1 MSTHIKKLV
10 MQGFK
15 SFARKTEIPL
25 EDSMNIIVGPN
36 GSGKSNIT
44 DALCFVLGRI
54 SIKSIRAA
62 KAANLLFSG
71 NKTYK
76 GSQEAFVELI
86 FENKNKS
93 FTLDTPEVSIKRI
106 VRKNGSSI
114 YKINNETKTRQE
126 LLELLAQAGV
136 DPHGFNIVLQGE
148 IQSLVKATAEER
160 RKVIEDVAGISIYE
174 TRKSKS
180 LRELEKTEEKIKEV
194 GAVLRERNSY
204 LKNLEKEKQE
214 ALLFQRL
221 DESIKRCKKTILAMG
236 KNDKKRDLEGIDK
249 IIGSANNEIE
259 KLREEIAKKK
269 ISVEA
274 IEVKIEEINKIVQ
287 SSTNNE
293 KEDLHN
299 DVSELRAELAGLD
312 VRRENFERRIEQN
325 NERSAELSRKQQDL
339 ETEIGKIKIKSPE
352 IKETQ
357 KAQKDLQEKFDTL
370 EEKKRKFYQLKSEI
384 ANLEHNR
391 DQTNKFLIES
401 EKEINLIERNIDGL
415 FEEIKF
421 AKTVK
426 DAQKLKIENKESID
440 KLRREMEHLERV
452 VLEKERRNAILGD
465 EIKRE
470 EGLRDSIL
478 DLRNCPT
485 CKQEVRE
492 DYKKT
497 IQGDSGNKIKKA
509 TKEEQEN
516 SEIKNKANARIES
529 ITQELFQLNEIISE
543 VEIDLM
549 KVSNAEEKK
558 IQIKKISEEQLVN
571 RENLL
576 GTNNKLEKLNQEF
589 IKLKGVEEAYDEA
602 RMQLQE
608 LSFKDL
614 DVDSEIGLKQKEINR
629 LSIEKK
635 AMIRDNEES
644 SIELKKVIVLI
655 KGKKES
661 LERKE
666 KKETE
671 LYEKFEKLF
680 SQKTELGD
688 QQKAIETDIIGF
700 EHNLRNYEE
709 KINENKIKKA
719 QLQAHIESIEAEMRV
734 YGDVEVF
741 KLTEAEVKERL
752 QKAEFRKSR
761 VGTVNMRAVEIFDKV
776 EEQVRLIR
784 EKVEVIEEEK
794 EKIGKIIAEID
805 KKKKKSFMATLDAV
819 NTYFS
824 RNFSQLSRKGEISL
838 ELEDKKN
845 PFDGGLNIL
854 VKVNRGKYFDIT
866 SLSGGEKTMVALAL
880 IFAIQEYRPY
890 CFYIFDEIDAA
901 LDKHNSELLAA
912 LIKKYMKTGQ
922 YIVVTHN
929 DTLISEASNLYGV
942 SMQENISKII
952 SLKV

>member
-1 MSTHIKKLV
+1 
-10 MQGFK
+10 
-15 SFARKTEIPL
+15 
-25 EDSMNIIVGPN
+25 
-36 GSGKSNIT
+36 
-44 DALCFVLGRI
+44 
-54 SIKSIRAA
+54 
-62 KAANLLFSG
+62 
-71 NKTYK
+71 
-76 GSQEAFVELI
+76 
-86 FENKNKS
+86 
-93 FTLDTPEVSIKRI
+93 
-106 VRKNGSSI
+106 
-114 YKINNETKTRQE
+114 
-126 LLELLAQAGV
+126 
-136 DPHGFNIVLQGE
+136 
-148 IQSLVKATAEER
+148 
-160 RKVIEDVAGISIYE
+160 
-174 TRKSKS
+174 
-180 LRELEKTEEKIKEV
+180 
-194 GAVLRERNSY
+194 
-204 LKNLEKEKQE
+204 
-214 ALLFQRL
+214 
-221 DESIKRCKKTILAMG
+221 
-236 KNDKKRDLEGIDK
+236 
-249 IIGSANNEIE
+249 
-259 KLREEIAKKK
+259 
-269 ISVEA
+269 
-274 IEVKIEEINKIVQ
+274 
-287 SSTNNE
+287 
-293 KEDLHN
+293 
-299 DVSELRAELAGLD
+299 
-312 VRRENFERRIEQN
+312 
-325 NERSAELSRKQQDL
+325 
-339 ETEIGKIKIKSPE
+339 
-352 IKETQ
+352 
-357 KAQKDLQEKFDTL
+357 
-370 EEKKRKFYQLKSEI
+370 
-384 ANLEHNR
+384 
-391 DQTNKFLIES
+391 
-401 EKEINLIERNIDGL
+401 
-415 FEEIKF
+415 
-421 AKTVK
+421 
-426 DAQKLKIENKESID
+426 
-440 KLRREMEHLERV
+440 MEHLERV

-497 IQGDSGNKIKKA
+497 IQGDSGDKIKKA
-509 TKEEQEN
+509 TKEEEEN
-516 SEIKNKANARIES
+516 SEVKNKANARIES

-558 IQIKKISEEQLVN
+558 VQIKKISEEQTLN
-571 RENLL
+571 KENLL
-576 GTNNKLEKLNQEF
+576 ETNNKLNKLNQEF
-589 IKLKGVEEAYDEA
+589 AKLRGVEEEYDEA
-602 RMQLQE
+602 RMKLQE

-635 AMIRDNEES
+635 AMTRDNEES

-655 KGKKES
+655 KGKKEN

-671 LYEKFEKLF
+671 LYERFEKLF
-680 SQKTELGD
+680 SKKTELGD

-734 YGDVEVF
+734 YGDVELF

-752 QKAEFRKSR
+752 QKAEFRKTR

-784 EKVEVIEEEK
+784 EKVEVIEDEK
-794 EKIGKIIAEID
+794 GKIEKIIAEID
-805 KKKKKSFMATLDAV
+805 KKKKKSFIATLEAV

-854 VKVNRGKYFDIT
+854 VRVNRGKYFDIT
-866 SLSGGEKTMVALAL
+866 SLSGGEKTIVALSL